1 MAALTLTAWIE
12 SKLITSYC
20 VTKVVDIVYH
30 IHVRAYRQLLDNIW
44 NVVESLPGRWYLV
57 RRRARKQSWR
67 GKSRVSQGGGFG
79 YGGQGLGLPATKFSH
94 QWSIGDCKL
103 VVR

>member
-1 MAALTLTAWIE
+1 MTRSAERKRSRGLEVGGCTW
-12 SKLITSYC
+12 S
-20 VTKVVDIVYH
+20 
-30 IHVRAYRQLLDNIW
+30 
-44 NVVESLPGRWYLV
+44 LV
-57 RRRARKQSWR
+57 RRRARRWWSAEAGVAGQE
-67 GKSRVSQGGGFG
+67 QGESGHGSGGFG